1 RRLPTLS
8 TLDQNGETTR
18 PLYNTL
24 QRSQYTTHR
33 RFASM
38 YNLSP
43 SPSQLYSSLVLSA
56 LSLIPHHILRITAVV
71 LCFTLALMH
80 TLATKRPS
88 VLLAELDKIIHAVST
103 AIREHYFGRATLSLA
118 QENVQLLRVQR
129 SASIFRCCL
138 LEPAHLSW
146 KDYLRL
152 SREISTCTTEVK
164 EIMVRVQL
172 LVEANAQQLY
182 ADGISSSQILLDR
195 VRA

>member
-1 RRLPTLS
+1 
-8 TLDQNGETTR
+8 
-18 PLYNTL
+18 
-24 QRSQYTTHR
+24 
-33 RFASM
+33 M

-56 LSLIPHHILRITAVV
+56 LSFIPHHVLRITAAV
-71 LCFTLALMH
+71 LCLVMTFIHVLVTH
-80 TLATKRPS
+80 RPS
-88 VLLAELDKIIHAVST
+88 VLLAQLDKIVLAATDAVST
-103 AIREHYFGRATLSLA
+103 ATEGRHFGPEILSLA
-118 QENVQLLRVQR
+118 EENLQLLRVQR

-152 SREISTCTTEVK
+152 SQEISTCTAEVK

-195 VRA
+195 VPA